1 MQGQRWD
8 ILRVSS
14 AHRTVSETAV
24 MAGVILV
31 HLFAKE
37 FKTIYKPKRKGSNGV
52 VAHAQT
58 IA

>member
-1 MQGQRWD
+1 MGNFAG
-8 ILRVSS
+8 VVC
-14 AHRTVSETAV
+14 TVSETAV